1 MSWLKNLFFAETW
14 AEFAQN
20 LITSAALLAG
30 LWVLLWVVMIAAEVA
45 P

>member
-1 MSWLKNLFFAETW
+1 MNWLKNLFFAETW
-14 AEFAQN
+14 GEFAQN
-20 LITSAALLAG
+20 LLISAALLAG